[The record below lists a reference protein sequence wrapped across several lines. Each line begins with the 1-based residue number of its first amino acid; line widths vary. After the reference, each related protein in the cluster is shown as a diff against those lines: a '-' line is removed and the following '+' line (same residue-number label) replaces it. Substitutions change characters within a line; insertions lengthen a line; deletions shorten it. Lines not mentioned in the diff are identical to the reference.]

1 MAGKRD
7 GTRYEYRMVPIK
19 DDKFSP
25 DRGTDRQSSGSP
37 RDGDRAP
44 LPRGPFCSTPRSE
57 DEMTNLWIYSTPST
71 ALVGK
76 DTGLEFTR

>member
-7 GTRYEYRMVPIK
+7 GTMNDNRMISIR
-19 DDKFSP
+19 DDEFSP

-44 LPRGPFCSTPRSE
+44 LP
-57 DEMTNLWIYSTPST
+57 
-71 ALVGK
+71 
-76 DTGLEFTR
+76 

>member
-1 MAGKRD
+1 MAGKID
-7 GTRYEYRMVPIK
+7 GTRYDNRMISIRE
-19 DDKFSP
+19 DEFSP

-37 RDGDRAP
+37 RDGDRAT

-57 DEMTNLWIYSTPST
+57 DKMTNWWLYPST
-71 ALVGK
+71 VMVGK